1 MNSETKKGEDTMDKI
16 KKFLKN
22 YMDAVIEFYESYF
35 DNIYHA

>member
-1 MNSETKKGEDTMDKI
+1 MDKV